1 MPVIMCFFSA
11 KESALQRPLDK
22 HPLNIKVYNRDVHIG
37 TATLKLNA
45 LFSSEASRTL
55 DSRTCSVQ
63 VPILKKMNCLG
74 SADVIGFL
82 YCQFTLQELPIST
95 VLDTNAPQPPK
106 SAFSPVKPRTST
118 DVDKI
123 GGFSYLLICLRRQ

>member
-1 MPVIMCFFSA
+1 MVLVFFSA

-22 HPLNIKVYNRDVHIG
+22 HPLNVKVYNQDVHIG

-95 VLDTNAPQPPK
+95 VMETNAPPPPQPPK

-123 GGFSYLLICLRRQ
+123 GGY

>member
-1 MPVIMCFFSA
+1 M
-11 KESALQRPLDK
+11 
-22 HPLNIKVYNRDVHIG
+22 KVYNQDIHIG

-45 LFSSEASRTL
+45 LFSPEASRTL

-95 VLDTNAPQPPK
+95 VMETNALPQQPPK

-118 DVDKI
+118 DMDKI
-123 GGFSYLLICLRRQ
+123 GRH